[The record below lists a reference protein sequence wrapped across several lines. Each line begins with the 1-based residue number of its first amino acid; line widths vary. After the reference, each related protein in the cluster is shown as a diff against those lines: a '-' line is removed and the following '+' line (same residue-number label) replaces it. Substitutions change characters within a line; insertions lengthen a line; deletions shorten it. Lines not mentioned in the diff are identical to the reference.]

1 MRDVYRDLP
10 NNFTPNDLREWIVDV
25 TRKRQFDLDDFD
37 NQVAGNAVIFSS
49 PSTLSDI
56 RGGEKPGDIAVDAS
70 NLYVVVDNSGTLEWL
85 QIGGSGGGTVNS
97 VNGQTGVVVLDSDD
111 IAEGSTNL
119 YYKQTFETVSKNI
132 SSWDATISYSG
143 GVVSSISYSNGVL
156 TVVKTF
162 NYTGSDLTSIVLS
175 GDTPA
180 GIDLTKT
187 LSYTSGDLTGIAYS

>member
-49 PSTLSDI
+49 PSTLADI

-119 YYKQTFETVSKNI
+119 YYKQTFETVNKNI

-162 NYTGSDLTSIVLS
+162 NYTGADLTSIVLS